1 MVIYVFKNYK
11 KLKNCSS
18 MMFFENKNPN
28 LLKFRNNMQ
37 GGTLREEDMVNL
49 FMGFI
54 KLIKK
59 SIRAE
64 LEFEYKKKL
73 GYYHLKIQK
82 LLSKIR

>member
-1 MVIYVFKNYK
+1 
-11 KLKNCSS
+11 
-18 MMFFENKNPN
+18 MMFFENKNPY

-37 GGTLREEDMVNL
+37 GGTLREEDMINL

>member
-1 MVIYVFKNYK
+1 
-11 KLKNCSS
+11 
-18 MMFFENKNPN
+18 MMFFENKNPY

-37 GGTLREEDMVNL
+37 GGTLREEDMINL

-82 LLSKIR
+82 LLSKIRWENSFYF

>member
-1 MVIYVFKNYK
+1 
-11 KLKNCSS
+11 

-82 LLSKIR
+82 LLSKIRWENSFYF

>member
-1 MVIYVFKNYK
+1 
-11 KLKNCSS
+11 

-54 KLIKK
+54 KLVKK

-82 LLSKIR
+82 LLSKIRWENSFYF